1 VGIVIDGVLTME
13 ARKDFAGVVQV
24 RTSAHDEPVTLGEVA
39 ARSVFLTDIVAPA

>member
-1 VGIVIDGVLTME
+1 MGIVIDGVLTME